1 MDADVGGVEPGGN
14 VASERESSIPSHPA
28 PLASS
33 PSPPHSPAPYQLASE
48 RGDSLG
54 PAPPYEGPQE
64 QPQDVKDRIILRD
77 ESASFVG
84 DFALSDFFVESP
96 AVVASEDLFMLPE
109 SALGL
114 QFGDPIGDFD
124 NRPVA
129 GMPWSSSP
137 S

>member
-1 MDADVGGVEPGGN
+1 M
-14 VASERESSIPSHPA
+14 ASERESSIPSHPA

-33 PSPPHSPAPYQLASE
+33 PSPPRSPAPYRLASE

-54 PAPPYEGPQE
+54 PAPPYEGPPE
-64 QPQDVKDRIILRD
+64 HLHDVKDTKDRIITY

-84 DFALSDFFVESP
+84 DFALSDFFAESP
-96 AVVASEDLFMLPE
+96 GVVSSGDLFMLPE

-114 QFGDPIGDFD
+114 QLGEPIGDFD
-124 NRPVA
+124 NRPVS
-129 GMPWSSSP
+129 GTSWYSSP